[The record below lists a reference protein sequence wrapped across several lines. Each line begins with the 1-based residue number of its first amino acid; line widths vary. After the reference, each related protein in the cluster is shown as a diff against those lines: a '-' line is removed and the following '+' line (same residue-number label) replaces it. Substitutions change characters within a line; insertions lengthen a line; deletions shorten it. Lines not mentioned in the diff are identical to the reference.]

1 MEREEMP
8 VDVLFVGAGPAC
20 LLGSI
25 HLMNLIEAHN
35 EAVQSGEKQGEVLDE
50 PMIAVLEKGSEV
62 GAHQLSGAVIDPKA
76 LAEEY
81 CARMVS
87 RIATETW
94 AESKGR

>member
-35 EAVQSGEKQGEVLDE
+35 EAVQSGEKQGE
-50 PMIAVLEKGSEV
+50 
-62 GAHQLSGAVIDPKA
+62 
-76 LAEEY
+76 
-81 CARMVS
+81 
-87 RIATETW
+87 
-94 AESKGR
+94 